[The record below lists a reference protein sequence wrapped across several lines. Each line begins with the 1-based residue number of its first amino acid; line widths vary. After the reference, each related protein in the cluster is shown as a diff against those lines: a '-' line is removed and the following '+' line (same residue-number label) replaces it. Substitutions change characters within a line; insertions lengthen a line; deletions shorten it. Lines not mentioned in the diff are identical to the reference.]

1 MKDAPSFNWYPERWL
16 AGTADMTEV
25 ERARYFQ
32 LLCHSWLRDGLP
44 NDPAVLARLA
54 GGKLSDAV
62 LSKFPV
68 CEDGL
73 RRNARLEAERAEQ
86 RERIT
91 KARAS
96 ANARWGK
103 NKQSS
108 ICSDDANASVEH
120 MRTHNLS
127 ITSPLTTHHSPQSVP
142 LALPNSVTTSE
153 PTRPAERPRVEVEDW
168 LPNPNAAEAESI
180 VRLYPAN
187 GNRYEAQRAVLEA
200 IKAGESPQTIR
211 SKVEAHAA
219 KFRALHPSQRRFCPG
234 LAVYFSEG
242 RWNDDPEGH
251 PWTITPQL
259 TKEQEQKLA
268 VKAAAARIEKPTLPT
283 IRAVDPAQRPTLDE
297 FASIKDAL
305 RAGQQ
310 CGDGGNQDRREEGA
324 FPAA

>member
-62 LSKFPV
+62 LSKFPA

-103 NKQSS
+103 NKPSS

-127 ITSPLTTHHSPQSVP
+127 ITSPLTTHHSPNVLLEKEPKARASGGDDFDE
-142 LALPNSVTTSE
+142 ACASE
-153 PTRPAERPRVEVEDW
+153 
-168 LPNPNAAEAESI
+168 
-180 VRLYPAN
+180 
-187 GNRYEAQRAVLEA
+187 LEPM
-200 IKAGESPQTIR
+200 SP
-211 SKVEAHAA
+211 E
-219 KFRALHPSQRRFCPG
+219 P
-234 LAVYFSEG
+234 
-242 RWNDDPEGH
+242 
-251 PWTITPQL
+251 
-259 TKEQEQKLA
+259 
-268 VKAAAARIEKPTLPT
+268 VKAAWAEYQQYRQRRHKLPSVTKGKLDWTAAAAK
-283 IRAVDPAQRPTLDE
+283 RAVSAIESALSSGKLSEQQVLDHITTAIDKNWKGFFFNDLIEQLQTNERASNFRTGPYRKPEQRT
-297 FASIKDAL
+297 FAAF
-305 RAGQQ
+305 GTP
-310 CGDGGNQDRREEGA
+310 DGEGRDSVVGA
-324 FPAA
+324 I

>member
-62 LSKFPV
+62 LSKFPA

-103 NKQSS
+103 NKPSS

-142 LALPNSVTTSE
+142 IALPNSVTTSE
-153 PTRPAERPRVEVEDW
+153 PTRTAERPRQVEVEDW
-168 LPNPNAAEAESI
+168 SPNPNAAEAESI
-180 VRLYPAN
+180 VGLYPAN

-219 KFRALHPSQRRFCPG
+219 RYRILSPRDRQFCPA
-234 LAVYFSEG
+234 LQTYFSEA
-242 RWNDDPEGH
+242 RWRDDPDSA
-251 PWTITPQL
+251 PWTRHAPITRQ
-259 TKEQEQKLA
+259 QEIESAQKSH
-268 VKAAAARIEKPTLPT
+268 VPT
-283 IRAVDPAQRPTLDE
+283 E
-297 FASIKDAL
+297 AL
-305 RAGQQ
+305 
-310 CGDGGNQDRREEGA
+310 
-324 FPAA
+324 F